1 VCSVLARAGDGAR
14 QHDKEGDSGRGTAG
28 RGEDP
33 PHPQPLRSVIPAGK
47 DCCGLRPA
55 VPGPPIPRHWTGRV
69 SSRKHVPTV
78 LPPGLLH
85 VTSVIHR

>member
-1 VCSVLARAGDGAR
+1 MTRKVTAAAARIPPPPAVAFGDPRGHGLLWPLAESDATRRGAR
-14 QHDKEGDSGRGTAG
+14 QPAARG
-28 RGEDP
+28 
-33 PHPQPLRSVIPAGK
+33 
-47 DCCGLRPA
+47 RPA